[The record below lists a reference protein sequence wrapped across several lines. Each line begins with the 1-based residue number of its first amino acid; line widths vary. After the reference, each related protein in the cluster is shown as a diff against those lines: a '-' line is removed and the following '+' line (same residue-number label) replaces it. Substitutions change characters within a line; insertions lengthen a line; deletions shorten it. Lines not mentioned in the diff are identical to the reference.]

1 MHRHGLLGTLPA
13 AYIMGHGPIR
23 KCFPPGATLKVSR
36 TRVRAAALVR
46 IHRRKDA
53 SLLDRLP
60 ALRLLSL
67 LLLLPLLAACGGAAQ
82 GDLPATSDTSGT
94 PLAAPVDPTRPD
106 DAPPD
111 LTAPEI
117 LARASQRMAVTETV
131 RFQLAIEGTTF
142 IDPARTIQLLGANGL
157 LVRPDR
163 MSSSFKAKV
172 AGAIVALKL
181 ITVGPTSWMTDLITG
196 NWGIAPQEFGYEPNI
211 LFDNASGLGPVLLQL
226 QEPRLL
232 ATEEIRDRAA
242 HHIAATVPRPIIDP
256 VTAYTMSGDPVAVEV
271 WIDQETGDLLR
282 IKLVEPPSP
291 ENADP
296 ATWVLN
302 ISDHGKRATIEP
314 PL

>member
-1 MHRHGLLGTLPA
+1 MHRRNLPGTPA
-13 AYIMGHGPIR
+13 AGYLIR
-23 KCFPPGATLKVSR
+23 TDTLRKGLPLGATLKVSR
-36 TRVRAAALVR
+36 SRVRAAALVPHR
-46 IHRRKDA
+46 RRKDP
-53 SLLDRLP
+53 SLLDCLP
-60 ALRLLSL
+60 TIRFLSL

-82 GDLPATSDTSGT
+82 GDLPATSDNSGT

-106 DAPPD
+106 DAPRD
-111 LTAPEI
+111 LTAAEI
-117 LARASQRMAVTETV
+117 LARASERMTATETV

-163 MSSSFKAKV
+163 MSSAFKAKV

-196 NWGIAPQEFGYEPNI
+196 KWGIAPQEFGYEPNI
-211 LFDNASGLGPVLLQL
+211 LFDSASGLGPVLLQL

-242 HHIAATVPRPIIDP
+242 YHIAATVPRTIIDP
-256 VTAYTMSGDPVAVEV
+256 VTAYTMSGDPVGVEV
-271 WIDQETGDLLR
+271 WIDQETHDLLR